1 MTPDPLAR
9 ALVRILAAPERP
21 PQPVGAGFLIDPNR
35 VLSCA
40 HVIADAL
47 GIPRSTQTRPAEPVR
62 LDLPLLANSEPC
74 QGQVVADADWYPVNE
89 QVRHGELEDVA
100 VLTLKKSLAAD
111 AHPIAM
117 ASLSGADFRDRAVHM
132 LGFPAGYDDGH
143 WVSGRTKGV
152 IGTGWV
158 QLDNEL
164 GRHGVTPGFSG
175 APVWDEREQ
184 AVIGM
189 IVSVPRGERS
199 VAYMIP
205 ADTLGQLGSEG
216 NRQPPVKATGRS
228 GYSGKT
234 KLAFCRRLGDSWRDL
249 ATWLEIPAHDQ
260 ARFERGDE
268 CRALWTWLDDRGRLD
283 ELPDALDAI
292 GRGDLAD
299 LIRQGA

>member
-21 PQPVGAGFLIDPNR
+21 PRPVGAGFLIGPNR
-35 VLSCA
+35 VLTCA

-47 GIPRSTQTRPAEPVR
+47 DIPRDTQTRPDAPVW
-62 LDLPLLANSEPC
+62 LDLPLLADSEPC
-74 QGQVVADADWYPVNE
+74 QGHVVADADWYPINE

-100 VLTLKKSLAAD
+100 ILKLEKPPSAD
-111 AHPIAM
+111 THPIAM
-117 ASLSGADFRDRAVHM
+117 VAVADFRDRPVRT

-175 APVWDEREQ
+175 TPVWDEQEQ

-205 ADTLGQLGSEG
+205 AAPLGKLAPEL
-216 NRQPPVKATGRS
+216 NRQQPVKATGRS

-299 LIRQGA
+299 LIRQGT